1 MKCIAVVFS
10 CIVLLMGPSG
20 CVTSSRQPSMKTA
33 RISPEHLE
41 PGDTAIITVDVSDRF
56 DIVNRIEGVVRE
68 DRTIT
73 FKLRDDG
80 VGPDKKAG
88 DGTWTIQVDVPFNAP
103 PGDFEFEVVAYD
115 SDGEVVVVRDENN
128 EAAPLSMSFSLVIEY
143 PEDDSE

>member
-1 MKCIAVVFS
+1 MKQSAIILSCFLLLTAV
-10 CIVLLMGPSG
+10 GG
-20 CVTSSRQPSMKTA
+20 CATSSRQPSMSKA

-41 PGDTAIITVDVSDRF
+41 PGDTAIITVEVSDRF

-80 VGPDKKAG
+80 MTPDKKAG

-103 PGDFEFEVVAYD
+103 PGDFEFEIVAYD
-115 SDGEVVVVRDENN
+115 SDGEVVVVHDENN
-128 EAAPLSMSFSLVIEY
+128 EAAPLSMSFDLVIEY
-143 PEDDSE
+143 PRDESE